1 MFKRASLLVF
11 CATTGLMWGQG
22 APPPTPGLPGGDPPM
37 ARGLMRPRLGGKW
50 WDNPEVAK
58 RVGITAEQQK
68 KMDEVFQ
75 QSRLKLIDL
84 TASLQKEEVVMD
96 GLMQN
101 PQLDDAKI
109 LPVADRIAEARAEL
123 EKTNVRMLLGIRH
136 VLTPE
141 QWAKVEAEHPDRPP
155 RPARPGRDN
164 DGPRPPAA
172 PRPFEE

>member
-1 MFKRASLLVF
+1 MFMRANLLVF
-11 CATTGLMWGQG
+11 CAAAGLMWGQQA
-22 APPPTPGLPGGDPPM
+22 APPEPPPGQPGVEPRMG
-37 ARGLMRPRLGGKW
+37 RGAMRPRLDGKW
-50 WDNPEVAK
+50 WDNPETAK

-68 KMDEVFQ
+68 KMDDVFHL
-75 QSRLKLIDL
+75 SRLKLIDL
-84 TASLQKEEVVMD
+84 TAALQKEEVVMD

-141 QWAKVEAEHPDRPP
+141 QWTKVEAERLREP
-155 RPARPGRDN
+155 RPARGGRDN
-164 DGPRPPAA
+164 GGQPPPA

>member
-1 MFKRASLLVF
+1 M
-11 CATTGLMWGQG
+11 G
-22 APPPTPGLPGGDPPM
+22 
-37 ARGLMRPRLGGKW
+37 RGPIGPRLGGKW
-50 WDNPEVAK
+50 WDNPETAK
-58 RVGITAEQQK
+58 RVGITSEQQK

-84 TASLQKEEVVMD
+84 TAALQKEEVVMD

-141 QWAKVEAEHPDRPP
+141 QWTKVEAEHPDRP
-155 RPARPGRDN
+155 RPARGGRDN
-164 DGPRPPAA
+164 VAPPAPG